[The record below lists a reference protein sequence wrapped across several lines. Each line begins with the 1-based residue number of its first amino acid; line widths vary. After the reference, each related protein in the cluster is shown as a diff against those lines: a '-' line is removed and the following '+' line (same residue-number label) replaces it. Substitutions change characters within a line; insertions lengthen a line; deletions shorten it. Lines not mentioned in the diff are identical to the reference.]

1 MGNVKFIAEL
11 IKIKLI
17 HKKITKYCVAK
28 LLESFLEG
36 RYQYLA
42 EKKTQNNFYEF
53 SFEAIIQFLEN
64 LAEKFDAIDE
74 K

>member
-36 RYQYLA
+36 RYAYLV
-42 EKKTQNNFYEF
+42 EKKT
-53 SFEAIIQFLEN
+53 
-64 LAEKFDAIDE
+64 
-74 K
+74 